1 MAIIRG
7 EGAGYV
13 PYNHHLWNYRLSIQN
28 ALNGLSLVER
38 IHNTFHF
45 HLANVIIWSL
55 NRVKMNY
62 KITVACVRC
71 RLSGSYADLDSG
83 VPPFPC
89 SIYQLVHPA
98 VIGYFEN
105 LYCFSLKSYF
115 SFFFFACLRTP
126 E

>member
-13 PYNHHLWNYRLSIQN
+13 PYNHHLWNNRLSIQN

-71 RLSGSYADLDSG
+71 RLGTF
-83 VPPFPC
+83 PF
-89 SIYQLVHPA
+89 
-98 VIGYFEN
+98 
-105 LYCFSLKSYF
+105 
-115 SFFFFACLRTP
+115 R
-126 E
+126 